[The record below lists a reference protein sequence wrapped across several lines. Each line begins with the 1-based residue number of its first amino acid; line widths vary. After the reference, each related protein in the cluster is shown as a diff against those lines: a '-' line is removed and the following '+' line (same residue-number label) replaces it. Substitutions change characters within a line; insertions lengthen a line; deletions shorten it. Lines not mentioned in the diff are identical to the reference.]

1 MKKMGYHKMLGF
13 VKKIF
18 VSATASFGCNLSNVN
33 PSNCVSMCKVR
44 QNIININSNEPSFYS
59 YRGVK

>member
-1 MKKMGYHKMLGF
+1 MLGF

-33 PSNCVSMCKVR
+33 PSKCVSMCKVR